1 MKPQDLGNAPK
12 GNKKCIRGY
21 SWEERIEECHPWKQ
35 NMSKLLYDIMEM
47 RGLMS
52 EEPRQGI
59 YRDKKNSESDLTR
72 LSWSRVFGSWL
83 SSKPLKFVRYKLL
96 Y

>member
-1 MKPQDLGNAPK
+1 
-12 GNKKCIRGY
+12 
-21 SWEERIEECHPWKQ
+21 
-35 NMSKLLYDIMEM
+35 MSKLLYDIMET

-72 LSWSRVFGSWL
+72 LS
-83 SSKPLKFVRYKLL
+83 
-96 Y
+96 